1 MNSLE
6 SQLFNKSLKLID
18 SKIEKL
24 HRQQDIIFEVNF
36 LEFLRLVDEF
46 ESVLHD
52 IEVFDPNTYYSFYKS
67 SIEDQLL
74 ELSELKIVTIAC
86 LELDWENLEHQ
97 ENKSIICSFEDKI
110 EM

>member
-6 SQLFNKSLKLID
+6 SKLFNKSLKLID

-24 HRQQDIIFEVNF
+24 HRQQGIIFEDNF

-52 IEVFDPNTYYSFYKS
+52 IEVFDPNTDYSFYNS
-67 SIEDQLL
+67 SVEHQLL
-74 ELSELKIVTIAC
+74 ELSELKIATIAC
-86 LELDWENLEHQ
+86 LERDWENLVYQ
-97 ENKSIICSFEDKI
+97 EKKSIICTFKDKI